1 MLSTKYGDAKSQA
14 FDNWTKEFFVN
25 VFMQSFHAMA
35 YVLIM
40 SIIAALSQ
48 DPSENWLL
56 ILIALSFVSK
66 GDDILKNIF
75 ALSGRADTVKG
86 LASTL
91 GQVTAI
97 SAVTG
102 GINAAKKKLGG
113 KDSRLA
119 KLSSTLSQKTQKAW
133 DKADNRVNAA
143 AADIRMKE
151 LEAIMDK
158 NALDE
163 SAKNELTEDEMKKDI
178 QNSLNTLLGKNG
190 AVSDE
195 EFRKAA
201 DKLTGYMNQENNEQ
215 VQKMIDDM
223 AASLSDEERQ
233 ALDNILAANASINA
247 MMVGGRDVNIKQN
260 IDIIISCLK
269 RDANGKLTPQSL
281 ALLNK
286 IAASEADLEAMKVIG
301 NVKFKKKNI
310 MEMQDR
316 QRNAQ
321 NRVYNNA
328 YFKDRDA
335 RNRSAKGRGAASEN
349 KANNKDAKSQLEVM
363 MNGAGSNLTKYS
375 SKNTRAARNAKR
387 TSSRA
392 NMPGRER
399 AKSSNQVRSAMKGNS
414 TNNPYVRSRYPK
426 FKGLKKPQ
434 KPWQNVDS
442 VTGSQGLET
451 AKFGASAKYKVS
463 KKPKQE
469 FVKTSRAEKIKDP
482 VDRII
487 KYVPGRKDSDTTK
500 KTGTTSDYG
509 VPEKKSLKT
518 APNTGT
524 TTVREMK
531 KRKEEAREELSKQ
544 NDNSKNRKSSYS
556 QTSGAFTIKRNR
568 EEARK
573 KQKEDKDSTINM
585 PSTNQ
590 MSENRASAGR
600 AQNPGA
606 EFANRQGSADNLT
619 QILNKEQK
627 RDISQDRKF
636 VENATKKLN
645 DAASG
650 DYSAAE
656 LLAMAKNLS
665 KISSVYQNGTE
676 EEKKLVE
683 EIKEKIGCKPEDYE
697 AYIRVKILNDPDSV
711 GNNRKIIEECK
722 AYLWNNDVP
731 APILDKLGYSLDE
744 LKEGVDPKLL
754 RKRNTDDEG
763 IVSREERSRVQ
774 EEYNNRMEYNRLS
787 KEKAKLDRKNEKEY
801 GTKAIIKDTAEV
813 LKDATLFV
821 ADTAINVGNVGIGA
835 ITTGMTVN
843 GKQDQLGQAVTGM
856 FGGYQAADKIT
867 GNAIEYVKGTIDE
880 VKEIMPKKEKKKDG
894 PIISKQLS
902 AEDMQA
908 KIENLRDKT
917 TIKTKSFTYRGK
929 K

>member
-66 GDDILKNIF
+66 GDDILKSIF
-75 ALSGRADTVKG
+75 SLSGKADTVKG

-91 GQVTAI
+91 GQVTAV

-119 KLSSTLSQKTQKAW
+119 KLSNTLSQKTQKAW

-151 LEAIMDK
+151 LEAIMGKD
-158 NALDE
+158 ALDG

-195 EFRKAA
+195 EYRKAA

-215 VQKMIDDM
+215 VQKTLDEM
-223 AASLSDEERQ
+223 ADGLSDEERQ
-233 ALDNILAANASINA
+233 ALDNILTANANINA
-247 MMVGGRDVNIKQN
+247 MMVGGRDINIKQN

-269 RDANGKLTPQSL
+269 RDVNGKLTPQSL

-335 RNRSAKGRGAASEN
+335 RNRRIKGRGAAGEN
-349 KANNKDAKSQLEVM
+349 KENNKDAKSQLEVM
-363 MNGAGSNLTKYS
+363 MNNGGSNLTKYS

-399 AKSSNQVRSAMKGNS
+399 AKSSNQVRSAMRGNA
-414 TNNPYVRSRYPK
+414 TDNPYVRSRYPK

-434 KPWQNVDS
+434 KPWQKVDS

-482 VDRII
+482 VDRIV
-487 KYVPGRKDSDTTK
+487 KYVSGSNDSDTTK
-500 KTGTTSDYG
+500 KNGTTSDYG
-509 VPEKKSLKT
+509 VPVKKSLKT

-590 MSENRASAGR
+590 MSENRASSGR

-606 EFANRQGSADNLT
+606 EFANRQGSADDLT
-619 QILNKEQK
+619 QILSKEPK
-627 RDISQDRKF
+627 RDINQDRKF

-656 LLAMAKNLS
+656 LLSAAKTLS
-665 KISSVYQNGTE
+665 KISSTYQNGTE

-731 APILDKLGYSLDE
+731 VPILDKLGYSLDE

-821 ADTAINVGNVGIGA
+821 ADTAINVGNVGVGA

-867 GNAIEYVKGTIDE
+867 GNAIEYGKGMIDGI
-880 VKEIMPKKEKKKDG
+880 KEMTPKKEKEKDG
-894 PIISKQLS
+894 PITSKQVS

-908 KIENLRDKT
+908 KIENLKDKT
-917 TIKTKSFTYRGK
+917 EIKTKSFTDRGK